1 MKLDQSLSC
10 FNCNPKLWIAL
21 SCFILLTGCATL
33 FGTAERHF
41 QLLAPN
47 TLEQSSTV
55 LLKLTSQMNGDSHH
69 WEAVLNTDVDKIYLV
84 ILGPLGQRLATLNF
98 DNQQMTVVR
107 NSPIPFDISLEKL
120 LKELQMTFWP
130 LTTLNAGKS
139 NQDWN
144 FEENKH
150 VRFVYYKHQLV
161 AEIHRHSSSTWNGE
175 FNYISKISDY
185 QLSIQSSLMD

>member
-1 MKLDQSLSC
+1 
-10 FNCNPKLWIAL
+10 
-21 SCFILLTGCATL
+21 
-33 FGTAERHF
+33 
-41 QLLAPN
+41 
-47 TLEQSSTV
+47 
-55 LLKLTSQMNGDSHH
+55 MNGDSHH